1 LDLTGVRKDGS
12 EYPVEI
18 SLSPV
23 KTPDG
28 DVVITAIRDVS
39 TRKAEEAKF
48 RALLESAPD
57 AVVMSRNAERSC

>member
-1 LDLTGVRKDGS
+1 
-12 EYPVEI
+12 
-18 SLSPV
+18 V